1 MAEEAGGWERAIV
14 EKLALAALKEQ
25 RAKRRWGIL
34 FKSLGFGI
42 AILIL
47 LSWFGW
53 IGEHDGPCLD
63 ECTALIDIQG
73 EIAQDGPA
81 SAENLVSG
89 LQEAM
94 KHKGVKGVILRIS
107 SPGGSAVQA
116 GIINDEIRR
125 LRAKH
130 PDIPVYAVV
139 EEMAASA
146 AYYIA
151 VAAERIYVDKASLI
165 GSIGVLIDGFGF
177 TGTMEKLGVERRLLA
192 AGANKGF
199 LDPFSPMT
207 EEHRAHAQKI
217 IDEVHRQ
224 FIGAVKAGRGE
235 RLKAGPELF
244 SGLVWSGAD
253 GVELGLADSVGSVD
267 FVAREVIKA
276 EDIVDFS
283 PRRTIVARFA
293 KWLGAS
299 FGHGLRTALAGPV
312 GTLR

>member
-1 MAEEAGGWERAIV
+1 MAEDVGGWERAIV

-25 RAKRRWGIL
+25 RARRRWGIL

-42 AILIL
+42 VILML

-53 IGEHDGPCLD
+53 IGEQDRPCLD
-63 ECTALIDIQG
+63 KCTALIDIQG
-73 EIAQDGPA
+73 TIEQDSAA

-116 GIINDEIRR
+116 GIINEEIRR
-125 LRAKH
+125 LRAKY
-130 PDIPVYAVV
+130 PETPVYAVV

-151 VAAERIYVDKASLI
+151 VAAERIYVDRASLI

-177 TGTMEKLGVERRLLA
+177 TGAMEKLGIERRLLA

-217 IDEVHRQ
+217 IDEVHQQ
-224 FIGAVKAGRGE
+224 FIGAVKSGRGE
-235 RLKAGPELF
+235 RLKANPELF
-244 SGLVWSGAD
+244 SGLVWSGAT

-276 EDIVDFS
+276 EDVVDFS
-283 PRRTIVARFA
+283 PRRNLAERLA
-293 KWLGAS
+293 KRLGAS
-299 FGHGLRTALAGPV
+299 FGEGLRTVLAGV
-312 GTLR
+312 GNRLH